1 MTSLQHAQYGSGHLG
16 RSRQK
21 ATLTRSRRVTQRT
34 RLRAPVDAVEADDS
48 FFNTGLR
55 LQEASQLT
63 VLTWLAFQLLSLVL
77 QWQFW
82 QEVRTNLDLFG
93 ETLAVHCAQ
102 DVSQHG
108 VCHGPIWNVS
118 AWHEFVLHGK
128 PSRLW
133 HAELPSV
140 HLRTR
145 GRLID
150 SIPAIDAE
158 IAQLEQETANRLKQL
173 RERRAELMVLQGL
186 MPAGLNHSVTGRA
199 FNSTYIFQ
207 FETRSSPPVFLL
219 SLNPIARSHRVG
231 EMPPTIV
238 PSDDAEGSDLWPWSL
253 QVRRLEPT
261 QAAADYQRFGSGEK
275 VITIEDQ
282 SVEAVSSVRQKGY
295 VRWEVMVQSSD
306 LSGKQTRFDAAGIS
320 PSMRH
325 GSGAGSLQAV
335 YWRALRAQHD
345 PPDLDVELSKAPP
358 DDTSG
363 CCGFQAIIL
372 VKLVVMD
379 VPQQVCIVLYLLGW
393 YEQEGLRCQLC
404 LFHPQHCEPEHPFR
418 LANSAAFLCTLLSS
432 VANQIIIGPSQK
444 HKASGES
451 GAEWIVRI
459 GLLCVSILPFTTGV
473 YWATSALV
481 WTPVLARI
489 LFFLPC
495 VIGWFCIFA
504 TVLSCL
510 VACCAEAPHAKLTES
525 VRFQA

>member
-34 RLRAPVDAVEADDS
+34 RLRAPVDAVEADDG

-55 LQEASQLT
+55 LQEVSQLT

-93 ETLAVHCAQ
+93 ETLTVHCAQ

-140 HLRTR
+140 HLRTH
-145 GRLID
+145 GRLVD

-158 IAQLEQETANRLKQL
+158 IVQLEQETANRLKQL

-186 MPAGLNHSVTGRA
+186 TPTGLNHSVTGRA

-219 SLNPIARSHRVG
+219 SLNPVARSHRVG

-238 PSDDAEGSDLWPWSL
+238 PSDDMEGSDLWPWSL

-282 SVEAVSSVRQKGY
+282 SVEAVSSVHQKGY

-320 PSMRH
+320 SSIRH
-325 GSGAGSLQAV
+325 VDDAGSLQAI
-335 YWRALRAQHD
+335 YWRALRAPRHD
-345 PPDLDVELSKAPP
+345 PPADPDLDVELSKAPP
-358 DDTSG
+358 GDTSG
-363 CCGFQAIIL
+363 CCSCGFQAIIL

-432 VANQIIIGPSQK
+432 VVNQIIIGPSQK
-444 HKASGES
+444 HKASGEP

-473 YWATSALV
+473 YWSTSALV

-510 VACCAEAPHAKLTES
+510 VACCAEA
-525 VRFQA
+525 